1 MARQTRI
8 KRGSIDLNSVFSP
21 GYMLDTD
28 GKLITGYIWKKF
40 TPQLN
45 PNSQSITEY
54 QLPEVAHVVDATILL
69 YMFVNGVK
77 VEPEYLSLNEQ
88 ENTILE
94 YNDVD
99 YQIVPS
105 DVVDI
110 WYVPTASVGG
120 QAEELDQELP
130 QAAGAGGHLQIN
142 DGQDQITFAPVKW
155 INNALVPDQDIV
167 YDLGTPTKRWND
179 LYLNSNSI
187 VLGAATI
194 SFNATQNKLA
204 INGEFLATSNEVDPQ
219 TLIQDQTFVNALQGP
234 TGPQGPVGPQGP
246 QGLQGIQGLQGPAG
260 NDGLQGTQGPQGPQ
274 GLQGLTGPQGNQG
287 PQGPAG
293 VSIVF
298 KGAVNQDPSGSG
310 VVTLITAS
318 TFTPSSG
325 DAVLSQTDDSLFV
338 FDGSDWVDGGSIQG
352 PQGVQG
358 IQGIQGPQGP
368 AGADGSDGVQGP
380 QGAQGPQGIQ
390 GQAGLSVSTLSISG
404 TTVAATLSDNSTTI
418 SGTVDMSLTN
428 LSDVD
433 IYHTSSTITDG
444 YVLTYDSTHGH
455 WHPEPIT
462 QSTNNNVALN
472 DLSDVSV
479 SSPGDRNALVYDGS
493 NWTAQ
498 HVDYYTNYPNSFNL
512 STAVTNYTIGKAFFD
527 QRKMIDIAGQRT
539 STLTLNLPEIS
550 TLKVNQSVRIY
561 SMSNRSEAPIRLMTN
576 SNDANRYIYTTQGQA
591 GVNYL
596 DIETNGSFLELIVR
610 ESATNYPTGSVKY
623 WLLHTNVASNIRNHQ
638 ARVDLNAQDP
648 ANNSTPNVEINF
660 VTRNNNRWKIA
671 QDGHIIPGANSTY
684 DIGEAENKVR
694 HLYLS
699 DNSLHIG
706 SDLTNSYKLGKNTDN
721 ELTWTINNEASKV
734 ATQTSNLLTVKGDPA
749 TTSSAAIK
757 LNCEDNS
764 HGVTIQSPAHSVGAS
779 YTLTLPPSAGN
790 ADQVLKTDGS
800 GNLDWVD
807 ASSGGGGGGAYQVV
821 NTQNMYQSEAINY
834 FNSFFTWRPSGSGS
848 GNIWLPDP
856 TQVTV
861 NPGDYLHFWA
871 PTSTTSW
878 TLRIYPATQIFNP
891 SSGGYSTWQINSFT
905 ATGTKNIN
913 VNKYQM
919 HKFVYVGYYGV
930 YHEWVKEI

>member
-28 GKLITGYIWKKF
+28 GKLMTGYIWKKF

-54 QLPEVAHVVDATILL
+54 QLPEVAHVVDSTILL

-105 DVVDI
+105 DAVDI

-219 TLIQDQTFVNALQGP
+219 TLIQDQDFVNALQGP

-287 PQGPAG
+287 SQGPAG

-310 VVTLITAS
+310 MVTLITAS

-368 AGADGSDGVQGP
+368 AGADGSDGAQGP
-380 QGAQGPQGIQ
+380 QGPQGPQGIQ

-404 TTVAATLSDNSTTI
+404 TTVAATLSDNNTTI
-418 SGTVDMSLTN
+418 SGTVDMGLTN

-462 QSTNNNVALN
+462 QSTNNNVALD
-472 DLSDVSV
+472 DLSDVSAGN
-479 SSPGDRNALVYDGS
+479 PDDRNALVYTGT

-498 HVDYYTNYPNSFNL
+498 HVDYYTNYPNSVNL
-512 STAVTNYTIGKAFFD
+512 GVALNSYTVSKDFFD

-539 STLTLNLPEIS
+539 SRLTLNLPEIS
-550 TLKVNQSVRIY
+550 TLKVNQSIRIY
-561 SMSNRSEAPIRLMTN
+561 SLNNRSEAPIRLMTN
-576 SNDANRYIYTTQGQA
+576 SNDVDRYIYTTQGQP
-591 GVNYL
+591 GINYL

-610 ESATNYPTGSVKY
+610 ESATNYPTGSSKY
-623 WLLHTNVASNIRNHQ
+623 WILHTNVASNIRNHQ

-694 HLYLS
+694 HLFLS

-706 SDLTNSYKLGKNTDN
+706 SDATNTYKLGKDGSNN
-721 ELTWTINNEASKV
+721 LTWSINGETNILATHSYVASNAGGTQLLEIDVHRDNMSYLNFDYQSSRVYLFRNFQNVNAPEYIINSLNPNFSPTYTDVYQLPVGNYAIEAEFIFPV
-734 ATQTSNLLTVKGDPA
+734 GNSNDASAFIGSNIVK
-749 TTSSAAIK
+749 
-757 LNCEDNS
+757 L
-764 HGVTIQSPAHSVGAS
+764 
-779 YTLTLPPSAGN
+779 
-790 ADQVLKTDGS
+790 DGS
-800 GNLDWVD
+800 G
-807 ASSGGGGGGAYQVV
+807 A
-821 NTQNMYQSEAINY
+821 
-834 FNSFFTWRPSGSGS
+834 
-848 GNIWLPDP
+848 
-856 TQVTV
+856 VT
-861 NPGDYLHFWA
+861 A
-871 PTSTTSW
+871 TSTTCKANMSYYYRAQGYSKTHS
-878 TLRIYPATQIFNP
+878 TLGDDTSAYQGYLWNVFIKSNITISDGPASLKWGNTGSTVFFEPTARIYKAYYKAT
-891 SSGGYSTWQINSFT
+891 
-905 ATGTKNIN
+905 KL
-913 VNKYQM
+913 
-919 HKFVYVGYYGV
+919 
-930 YHEWVKEI
+930 